1 MAAQRVGFLGL
12 GVMGRQMAQRL
23 LSKGTEVV
31 VWNRSADKC
40 APLVALGATAL
51 ATPAEVV
58 DACSVT
64 HGMLADPKASEAVCL
79 GADGVA
85 SAAKVGKSYLDHST
99 IDEATGARLA
109 AAVGATGAR
118 FLAAPVSG
126 GWRDAAAGEL
136 LFVCGGD
143 RTLFDEVTAPGASL
157 AVMGS
162 KHWHVGDSSEGPAR
176 AKLMLQIMM
185 GTYIAALGETLAL
198 ADKAG
203 LDQAQVMDMFNSSAM
218 ANPISKAKGQLMI
231 DGDDRRPFERR
242 RRGDIV
248 DVVGNYAPNFQV
260 YLQQKD
266 LRLALQLADDLAQ
279 PAPLAAAANAQYV
292 AARKRGHAHDDFAA
306 VRAAYD

>member
-1 MAAQRVGFLGL
+1 MATQRVGFLGL
-12 GVMGRQMAQRL
+12 GVMGTQMAQRL
-23 LSKGTEVV
+23 LKKGTEVV

-51 ATPAEVV
+51 ASPAEVV

-79 GADGVA
+79 GPDGVA
-85 SAAKVGKSYLDHST
+85 SAAKAGKSYLDHST

-109 AAVGATGAR
+109 AAVAATGAR

-143 RTLFDEVTAPGASL
+143 RALFEEVTAPGASL

-185 GTYIAALGETLAL
+185 GTYVAALGETLAL

-231 DGDDRRPFERR
+231 DGDERR
-242 RRGDIV
+242 RTSRSISSRRTCGWRSSSRTTSRSPRRWPRRRTRSTSPRGS
-248 DVVGNYAPNFQV
+248 GATRTTTSP
-260 YLQQKD
+260 
-266 LRLALQLADDLAQ
+266 
-279 PAPLAAAANAQYV
+279 P
-292 AARKRGHAHDDFAA
+292 
-306 VRAAYD
+306 

>member
-1 MAAQRVGFLGL
+1 MATQRVGFLGL
-12 GVMGRQMAQRL
+12 GVMGKQMAQRL
-23 LSKGTEVV
+23 LKQGTEVV

-99 IDEATGARLA
+99 IGEATGARLA

-143 RTLFDEVTAPGASL
+143 RTLF
-157 AVMGS
+157 
-162 KHWHVGDSSEGPAR
+162 
-176 AKLMLQIMM
+176 
-185 GTYIAALGETLAL
+185 GE
-198 ADKAG
+198 
-203 LDQAQVMDMFNSSAM
+203 
-218 ANPISKAKGQLMI
+218 
-231 DGDDRRPFERR
+231 
-242 RRGDIV
+242 
-248 DVVGNYAPNFQV
+248 
-260 YLQQKD
+260 
-266 LRLALQLADDLAQ
+266 
-279 PAPLAAAANAQYV
+279 
-292 AARKRGHAHDDFAA
+292 
-306 VRAAYD
+306 

>member
-12 GVMGRQMAQRL
+12 GVMGKQMAQRL
-23 LSKGTEVV
+23 LKQGTEVV

-85 SAAKVGKSYLDHST
+85 AAATAGKSYLDHST
-99 IDEATGARLA
+99 IDEATGVKLA

-143 RTLFDEVTAPGASL
+143 KRLFDEVTAPGASL

-162 KHWHVGDSSEGPAR
+162 KHWHVGESSEGPAR

-185 GTYIAALGETLAL
+185 GTYVAALGETLAL

-203 LDQAQVMDMFNSSAM
+203 LDQAQIMDVFNSSAM

-231 DGDDRRPFERR
+231 D
-242 RRGDIV
+242 
-248 DVVGNYAPNFQV
+248 GNYAPNFQV

-292 AARKRGHAHDDFAA
+292 AARKRGHARDDFAA
-306 VRAAYD
+306 VRTVYD

>member
-1 MAAQRVGFLGL
+1 MATQRVGFLGL
-12 GVMGRQMAQRL
+12 GVMGKQMAQRL
-23 LSKGTEVV
+23 LKQGTEVV

-143 RTLFDEVTAPGASL
+143 RTLFDEVTARRVL

-162 KHWHVGDSSEGPAR
+162 KHWHVGESSEGPAR

-203 LDQAQVMDMFNSSAM
+203 LDQAQIMDMFDSSAM

-231 DGDDRRPFERR
+231 DGDDRRPIFRETGRHRR
-242 RRGDIV
+242 RRRQLR
-248 DVVGNYAPNFQV
+248 AELPAH
-260 YLQQKD
+260 LQQ
-266 LRLALQLADDLAQ
+266 RTCGWRSSSDDLAQ

-292 AARKRGHAHDDFAA
+292 AARKRAT
-306 VRAAYD
+306 RTTTSPP

>member
-1 MAAQRVGFLGL
+1 MATQRVGFLGL
-12 GVMGRQMAQRL
+12 GVMGKQMAQRL
-23 LSKGTEVV
+23 LKQGTEVV

-162 KHWHVGDSSEGPAR
+162 KHWHVGESSEGPAR

-203 LDQAQVMDMFNSSAM
+203 LDQAQIMDMFDSSAM

-231 DGDDRRPFERR
+231 DGDDRRVAGR
-242 RRGDIV
+242 
-248 DVVGNYAPNFQV
+248 DVVDGERV
-260 YLQQKD
+260 D
-266 LRLALQLADDLAQ
+266 
-279 PAPLAAAANAQYV
+279 
-292 AARKRGHAHDDFAA
+292 
-306 VRAAYD
+306 VRAAVQQQPSADAFAEHATWTACVSP